1 MLCFC
6 HTNEISGEPLDFL
19 DMRNGNMKVI
29 LKWTLTSLT
38 AAALVASPLANAT
51 NGYFL
56 VGAGSK
62 NRGVAGAGI
71 AFPQDSM
78 ASAVNPASITA
89 IGNRVDVGAEFFKP
103 KRRGVVDATGIDTSV
118 AGPIPGY
125 TPLAGQRAER
135 KSGSNVFFI
144 PHLGFTKAWTDRI
157 TLGFAIAGNGGMNT
171 RYGDPDS
178 GTGNLYTDAF
188 GSAIGNCSDGAQ
200 CPQPTPPF
208 PPLFSGFAGLIE
220 LQLQQPPP
228 AGASLTPAQASGVLA
243 PNLLALYTN
252 PNNTPSLGVNLAQV
266 LITPT
271 IAYKINK
278 HNSIGFSPVIGVQE
292 FRAFGLG
299 LFQALSSEPGSVT
312 NRGND
317 LTYGFGAQVGY
328 MGTFDWFSVGATARS
343 RIYMDEFNKYKGLF
357 AEQGDFDVPPT
368 FGVGIGLKPTS
379 KLTIAADV
387 TRILYSEVDAIHNKG
402 PTADEFFN
410 ALAGA
415 LTGNPGF
422 IAHPLGS
429 NNGWG
434 FGWDDVWVYKLGVDY
449 AYSTNW
455 SFRAGFNYAKMPY
468 DKDQVLFNVLAP
480 AVVEKHV
487 TAGFTRS
494 LSQNSE
500 LTFTYM
506 HAFRNKVDYTYQGT
520 GQNAAFSF
528 SAKNDMYQNAFE
540 LSYGLRF

>member
-1 MLCFC
+1 
-6 HTNEISGEPLDFL
+6 
-19 DMRNGNMKVI
+19 MKAI
-29 LKWTLTSLT
+29 LKRTLTSLA

-71 AFPQDSM
+71 AFPQDAM
-78 ASAVNPASITA
+78 ASATNPASITA

-103 KRRGVVDATGIDTSV
+103 KRRGVVDASGIDTSV

-125 TPLAGQRAER
+125 TPLAGQRAEK

-171 RYGDPDS
+171 RYGDANA
-178 GTGNLYTDAF
+178 GVVGAGNLYTDAF
-188 GSAIGNCSDGAQ
+188 APVVGTCSDAGAG
-200 CPQPTPPF
+200 CPTGPGL
-208 PPLFSGFAGLIE
+208 PPLFSGFAGLLE
-220 LQLQQPPP
+220 
-228 AGASLTPAQASGVLA
+228 AQGVPSSVLA
-243 PNLLALYTN
+243 PNLQNLYLN
-252 PNNTPSLGVNLAQV
+252 PNNSPSLGVNLAQV
-266 LITPT
+266 LVTPT
-271 IAYKINK
+271 IAYKINE
-278 HNSIGFSPVIGVQE
+278 HHSIGFSPVIGVQE

-299 LFQALSSEPGSVT
+299 LFQALSDNPGSVT

-317 LTYGFGAQVGY
+317 LVYGFGAQVGY
-328 MGTFDWFSVGATARS
+328 MGTFDWLSIGATARS
-343 RIYMDEFNKYKGLF
+343 KIYMDEFNKYKGLF

-368 FGVGIGLKPTS
+368 FGVGIGVKPTS

-387 TRILYSEVDAIHNKG
+387 TRILYSQVDAIHNKG

-429 NNGWG
+429 NDGWG

-449 AYSTNW
+449 EYSSNW
-455 SFRAGFNYAKMPY
+455 AFRAGFNYAKMPY
-468 DKDQVLFNVLAP
+468 DKDQALFNVLAP

-494 LSQNSE
+494 LTPNSE